1 MAAPT
6 SIYEIGLR
14 GIDNVLSKCL
24 KNLQS
29 ELSGTGPKSYV
40 DYTRNL
46 RVEPICMV
54 ENTLANNEIT
64 NDLLQTLLSIFSG
77 YYLQAVSVDA
87 TIGDVLVNKALDKLN
102 PNRDPYDSVLNLSL
116 QSLGEESLNTYPKLP
131 ELTENKHIDTSL
143 ALELFRKKLPSLES
157 KDSKEN
163 NSILNSTS
171 DSIKE
176 IKDAS
181 NLAVGKLLK
190 VEFKRGNDSVMIPI
204 AIRFITA
211 LMTPGIL
218 VDLLG
223 FGNNNLTM
231 KDRYHGWRSGR
242 LEFWRDIV
250 FCRDL
255 IDQHRKDLMNDKSGV
270 YKSIINNK
278 NKNLLSTLISGQ
290 PTVATLSNIAVIT
303 DESLRAL
310 ESKKSIVFDNFKSR
324 EEIFSN
330 TALMLVAVVDTYRNR
345 VKIYH
350 HSIQFPTELTFNSLK
365 KVSKEPNNIME
376 ILTAFQTGNAPVFK

>member
-6 SIYEIGLR
+6 GIYDIGLR
-14 GIDNVLSKCL
+14 GIDHYLGNFLNTLNSDPL
-24 KNLQS
+24 GNIS
-29 ELSGTGPKSYV
+29 KSYI

-54 ENTLANNEIT
+54 ENTLANNEII

-77 YYLQAVSVDA
+77 YYLQAVARDA
-87 TIGDVLVNKALDKLN
+87 TVGNVSVNKTLDKLN
-102 PNRDPYDSVLNLSL
+102 PNRDPFESVLNLCL
-116 QSLGEESLNTYPKLP
+116 QSLGVESLNTHPKLP
-131 ELTENKHIDTSL
+131 ELTENKQINTSL

-163 NSILNSTS
+163 RTILNPTS

-181 NLAVGKLLK
+181 NLAIGKLLK
-190 VEFKRGNDSVMIPI
+190 VEIQRNNDTIEIPI
-204 AIRFITA
+204 AVRFMTA

-231 KDRYHGWRSGR
+231 KDRFRGWRSGR
-242 LEFWRDIV
+242 LEFWRDVV

-270 YKSIINNK
+270 YKSIIGKK
-278 NKNLLSTLISGQ
+278 NMNLLSTLISGQ

-310 ESKKSIVFDNFKSR
+310 ELKKNIMFDNFRNR

-350 HSIQFPTELTFNSLK
+350 HSIRFPTELTFNSLK